1 MDLDIGKLL
10 KNDISSKTLQIDKDV
25 EGTLI
30 GRDRKK
36 LYIDLSPFGTG
47 VIYKLDLTD
56 TPLSKSIKN
65 LEIGAKVKAKIISL
79 ENEEGFVELSLKELS
94 EQAVLEEFLKKAEGK
109 ELVSGKITGA
119 NKGGLMVDIGGMT
132 GFLPSSQLAPEHYP
146 RAASGSAEEILKK
159 LQELIGKDLKLRILS
174 ADSSRQ
180 SFILSEKLALEG
192 DLRKKLEQFKEGDV
206 VSGEITGVTDFGA
219 FVKFGE
225 GLEGLVHIS
234 ELDWRLISDPKESL
248 KVGDTVKTKIIKI
261 AHHNEVSLS
270 IKALKKDPWE
280 NIEKDYPV
288 GKQIKATIREIHPF
302 GAFAFLNDSIH
313 GLVHI
318 SQFGSQKRMEQ
329 ALSVGKEYEFEII
342 SLESKD
348 HRMGLKLLNQKKV
361 ASSEPKKKKQGKEAS
376 NEEATHI

>member
-56 TPLSKSIKN
+56 TPLSKTIKN
-65 LEIGAKVKAKIISL
+65 FEIGAKVKAKIINL

-94 EQAVLEEFLKKAEGK
+94 EQAVLEDFLKKAEGK
-109 ELVSGKITGA
+109 ELVSGKIIGA

-146 RAASGSAEEILKK
+146 RAASGGSEEILKK
-159 LQELIGKDLKLRILS
+159 LQELIGKELKLRILS

-248 KVGDTVKTKIIKI
+248 KVGDKVKAKIIKI
-261 AHHNEVSLS
+261 AHNEVSLS

-288 GKQIKATIREIHPF
+288 GKQIQATIREIHPF

-313 GLVHI
+313 GLAHI

-329 ALSVGKEYEFEII
+329 ALSTGKEYEFEII
-342 SLESKD
+342 SIESKD
-348 HRMGLKLLNQKKV
+348 HRMGLKLLNQKKAV
-361 ASSEPKKKKQGKEAS
+361 SSEPKKKKQGKEAS
-376 NEEATHI
+376 NE